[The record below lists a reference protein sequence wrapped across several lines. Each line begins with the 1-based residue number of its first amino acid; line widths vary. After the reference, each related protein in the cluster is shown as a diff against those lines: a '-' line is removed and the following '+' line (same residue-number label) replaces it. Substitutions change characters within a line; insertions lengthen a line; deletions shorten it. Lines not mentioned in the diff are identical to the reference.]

1 MAKRKRTMQS
11 ALGLGAPAEN
21 VRVGGPEGED
31 EATEAEGEES
41 SESPM
46 RQAARSTFRDV
57 VIGATV
63 IVVAGVAWHG
73 LKKWLDQREA
83 IQKQQDL
90 LNFGP
95 EYVSEKYGPPPAP
108 TPVVIAGVNSIDPLT
123 ASDGS
128 SVPPMEPGPTLEPN
142 RLP

>member
-1 MAKRKRTMQS
+1 MQS
-11 ALGLGAPAEN
+11 ALGLGAPADN

-31 EATEAEGEES
+31 ESTQAEGEDPCA
-41 SESPM
+41 SPV
-46 RQAARSTFRDV
+46 RQAVRSTFRDV
-57 VIGATV
+57 VVGATV

-83 IQKQQDL
+83 MQRQLDL
-90 LNFGP
+90 QNFGP
-95 EYVSEKYGPPPAP
+95 EYVAEKYGPPPAP

-128 SVPPMEPGPTLEPN
+128 SVPPMEPGPTLEPD